1 VERAEAEAILDGDR
15 ETAIGLL
22 LRLDELLDTNQRLV
36 EANERLEARV
46 AELERRLSRNSRNSS
61 LPPSQDPPSAP
72 PRPKRSAS
80 GRKRGGQPGHEGR
93 HRRLLPPEQVDEIVE
108 HWPER
113 CRACAH
119 VFGESERAEA
129 SAPWRHQVA
138 ELPPTAVRVTEH
150 RLHAGLCPECA
161 TATRAE
167 LPPEVPRSAFGPR
180 LQAAVVT
187 LAVRNRV
194 SRRDTIELARELF
207 GVGLAIGSVDAII
220 QRAGEA
226 LAAPHTRLEQEI
238 KQARVVNI
246 DETGWKTAGK
256 SRTLWGALTST
267 CAVFRIAAGR
277 SGSEART
284 LLGERFAGIVCSDR
298 WGGYDYLDPT
308 QRQLCWA
315 HLLRDFTAHSEG
327 MAEQKKL
334 GDDGVRIARDLFA
347 AWNDYQADG
356 DRARLQARTAPLQ
369 ETLRA
374 LLEHAARKSPRTRYH
389 RQFAKN
395 LLKRWPALW
404 TFTHTDG
411 VEPTNNH
418 AERGLRGAVI
428 HRKLSLGSQTDQGE
442 RTIERLLS
450 ASITCRLQR
459 RSLFA
464 YLTDTLT
471 ANTRGDPIPAL
482 T

>member
-15 ETAIGLL
+15 ETAVALL
-22 LRLDELLDTNQRLV
+22 MRVGEVV

-46 AELERRLSRNSRNSS
+46 AELERRLNRSSRNSS

-72 PRPKRSAS
+72 PRPRGKGS
-80 GRKRGGQPGHEGR
+80 GRRRGGQPGHEGR
-93 HRRLLPPEQVDEIVE
+93 HRRLLPLERVDEVVE
-108 HWPER
+108 HWPDR
-113 CRACAH
+113 CQSCAH
-119 VFGESERAEA
+119 AFDERERVDA
-129 SAPWRHQVA
+129 SLPWRHQVA
-138 ELPPTAVRVTEH
+138 ELPPIAVPVTEH
-150 RLHAGLCPECA
+150 RLHRVCCPRCA
-161 TATRAE
+161 AVTRAE
-167 LPPEVPRSAFGPR
+167 LPRAVPRSAFGPR

-194 SRRDTIELARELF
+194 SRRDTSELTRELF
-207 GVGLAIGSVDAII
+207 GVELATGSVDAII
-220 QRAGEA
+220 QRAGAA
-226 LAAPHTRLEQEI
+226 LAAPHTRLEQQI
-238 KQARVVNI
+238 KKASVVNI
-246 DETGWKTAGK
+246 DETGWKTAGGR
-256 SRTLWGALTST
+256 RTLWGVLTSQ
-267 CAVFRIAAGR
+267 AALFRIAAGR
-277 SGSEART
+277 HGSEART

-315 HLLRDFTAHSEG
+315 HLRRDFTAHSEG
-327 MAEQKKL
+327 MGEQQRF
-334 GDDGVRIARDLFA
+334 GNDGLQIAHDLFT
-347 AWNDYQADG
+347 AWDTYQQDG
-356 DRARLQARTAPLQ
+356 DRARLQAETAPLQ
-369 ETLRA
+369 AKLRA
-374 LLEHAARKSPRTRYH
+374 LLERAARKSPRTKYH
-389 RQFAKN
+389 RQFARN
-395 LLKRWPALW
+395 LLNRWSALW

-428 HRKLSLGSQTDQGE
+428 YRKLSLGSQSEQGE

-450 ASITCRLQR
+450 ASLTCRLQK

-464 YLTDTLT
+464 YLTDVFN